1 MELGEGV
8 WGMERGVGG
17 QVRIL
22 QSKKKREKV
31 NGRERS
37 LWAVHEER

>member
-1 MELGEGV
+1 MEMGEGV
-8 WGMERGVGG
+8 CGMERGVGG

-31 NGRERS
+31 NGREKLAGS
-37 LWAVHEER
+37 A

>member
-1 MELGEGV
+1 
-8 WGMERGVGG
+8 MERGVGG